1 MIRLRQLIHLIHE
14 VDVPKKETPYMS
26 GDTYIGKEEVMR
38 VYKNMEYDFDPNEF
52 YMGMNVELEHQDV
65 TEGSLTKTAMIAAAH
80 LREIPNYYTL
90 LKKYVEKKQVKE
102 DGAPAGGA
110 PTGGIGLSLPGGYIN
125 GAPKLK
131 DVKKTRKQL
140 NKEK

>member
-1 MIRLRQLIHLIHE
+1 MIRLRDLLKE
-14 VDVPKKETPYMS
+14 ETPKKETPYMS
-26 GDTYIGKEEVMR
+26 GDTYIGKEDAMR
-38 VYKNMEYDFDPNEF
+38 VYKNMGYDFDPAEF
-52 YMGMNVELEHQDV
+52 YMGMNSELEHQDV

-80 LREIPNYYTL
+80 LRENPKYYTL
-90 LKKYVEKKQVKE
+90 LKQYVEKKQVKE

-125 GAPKLK
+125 GAPKPK

>member
-1 MIRLRQLIHLIHE
+1 MIRLTHLIYE
-14 VDVPKKETPYMS
+14 IGASKKETPYMS

-125 GAPKLK
+125 GAPKPK
-131 DVKKTRKQL
+131 NVKKTRKQL